1 LRFDEEKEG
10 PIKEE
15 ELVSSSDFEEDD
27 EEEMKGNEDNGDGD
41 KVE

>member
-1 LRFDEEKEG
+1 VLRFDEEKEG

-15 ELVSSSDFEEDD
+15 ELVGSS
-27 EEEMKGNEDNGDGD
+27 EEEMKGKEDNRDGD